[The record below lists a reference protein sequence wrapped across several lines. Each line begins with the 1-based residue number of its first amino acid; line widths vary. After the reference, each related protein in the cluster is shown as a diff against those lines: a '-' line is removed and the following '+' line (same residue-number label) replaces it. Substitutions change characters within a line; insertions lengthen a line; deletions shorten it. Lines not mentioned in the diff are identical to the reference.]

1 MKTQNRDLR
10 DIAISFIIVLLG
22 ILLTIITSQCAVQL
36 VPSWQMRTD
45 MRSKLTPTY
54 LMIAQEIPP
63 LSADI
68 LTLPAWYHVFL
79 TPNATLLPITSLP
92 NPTFIPSSLPPT
104 TLPTSIFTPIP
115 SAIPT
120 NPPPPPP
127 THLPPPP
134 PPPPPPPVLNID
146 LLVSKD
152 DGAGTYVPG
161 DTVFYTV
168 TIANNGPSAVNNATL
183 TDDFPASILTW
194 TWTCAAQNGGASGC
208 NGIMNSAANFTDS
221 VNLPAG
227 ASIVYTVT
235 ANTSPSASGNLS
247 NTAVAAAPAG
257 YTDIAP
263 GNNTATDTDSPFI
276 VADLQISKNDGSDFY
291 TPGSPLQYTITILNN
306 GPSNAINFDIQDNV
320 PPEISSLTIACTP
333 GGTANCGTDNTSGN
347 NVSFLGASLAA
358 GAANQITLTIQ
369 GMVAGE
375 ASGNLSNMAQIVIPG
390 GAGFTDPNLA
400 NNTDTD
406 TDEQALPFPYGNIG
420 STPDGTSTDFP
431 TNSVVTF
438 NFPITVN
445 GNPGWDLVYYE
456 YPNGSCGGILLDWVI
471 IQVGNGSAWYTVF
484 NWGDGFIDSNAITAP
499 AGLPEDEEREFCNV
513 QLYNSTGVAI
523 DLDTVVPPGFY
534 PYLRFVAP
542 PGDLDGYIEID
553 ALQTLP

>member
-10 DIAISFIIVLLG
+10 DITISFIIVLLG

-54 LMIAQEIPP
+54 LKIEQEIPP

-120 NPPPPPP
+120 SPLPPPP

-134 PPPPPPPVLNID
+134 PPTPPPPPVLNID

-152 DGAGTYVPG
+152 DGTDTYVPG
-161 DTVFYTV
+161 NIVFYTV
-168 TIANNGPSAVNNATL
+168 TIANNGPSPVNNATL
-183 TDDFPASILTW
+183 TDVLPASIL

-208 NGIMNSAANFTDS
+208 TGIMNSAANFTDS

-227 ASIVYTVT
+227 ASIVYIVS
-235 ANTSPSASGNLS
+235 ANTSPYATGNLS
-247 NTAVAAAPAG
+247 NTAIAAAPAG

-263 GNNTATDTDSPFI
+263 GNNTATDIDSPLM

-291 TPGSPLQYTITILNN
+291 MPGNPIQYTITILNN
-306 GPSNAINFDIQDNV
+306 GPSNAANFDIQDSV
-320 PPEISSLTIACTP
+320 PVEITGLTATCSPT
-333 GGTANCGTDNTSGN
+333 GTANCGTDNTSGN
-347 NVSFLGASLAA
+347 DVSFLSASLAA

-369 GMVAGE
+369 GTVAGR
-375 ASGNLSNMAQIVIPG
+375 AFGNLSNTAQIVIPG
-390 GAGFTDPNLA
+390 GAGFTDPDLT
-400 NNTDTD
+400 NNTDAD
-406 TDEQALPFPYGNIG
+406 TDEQLLPFPYDNIG
-420 STPDGTSTDFP
+420 LTPDGITNDFP

-456 YPNGSCGGILLDWVI
+456 FPNGSCGGILLDWVI
-471 IQVGNGSAWYTVF
+471 IQVGDGSTWYTVF
-484 NWGDGFIDSNAITAP
+484 NWGDGSIDSNAITAA
-499 AGLPEDEEREFCNV
+499 AGLPESEEREFCNY

-523 DLDTVVPPGFY
+523 DLDSVVPPGLY

-542 PGDLDGYIEID
+542 PYDLDGIEID